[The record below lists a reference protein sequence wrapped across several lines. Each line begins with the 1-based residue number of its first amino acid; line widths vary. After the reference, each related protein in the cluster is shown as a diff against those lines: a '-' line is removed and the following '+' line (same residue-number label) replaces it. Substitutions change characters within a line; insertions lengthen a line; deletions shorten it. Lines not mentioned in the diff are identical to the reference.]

1 MCYCCFL
8 VISILVFLSDIWLF
22 CNPMNSRLLY
32 PWDFSG
38 KNTGVGCHSLLQ
50 GIFLIQGSNLGLMHC
65 RQILYCLSCQGNL
78 CMYNWIVLLYT
89 WNWLNSV
96 DKLYSNTKQKV
107 KKNQRKTKKKQ
118 LLEFFLHSTEDK
130 PYTEI
135 LQSLALE
142 LNLYK
147 IPALVFLSFYLYLV
161 VYEP

>member
-1 MCYCCFL
+1 M
-8 VISILVFLSDIWLF
+8 
-22 CNPMNSRLLY
+22 
-32 PWDFSG
+32 
-38 KNTGVGCHSLLQ
+38 
-50 GIFLIQGSNLGLMHC
+50 
-65 RQILYCLSCQGNL
+65 
-78 CMYNWIVLLYT
+78 YT

-147 IPALVFLSFYLYLV
+147 IPALVILSFYLYLV